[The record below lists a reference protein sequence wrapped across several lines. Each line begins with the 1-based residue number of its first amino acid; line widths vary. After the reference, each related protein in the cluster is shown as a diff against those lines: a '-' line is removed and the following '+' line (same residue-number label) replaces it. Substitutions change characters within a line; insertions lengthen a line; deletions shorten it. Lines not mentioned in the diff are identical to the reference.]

1 MNESAGDPAQTL
13 DRILAAISDP
23 IIKQVGLYWRSKIK
37 NGLLPARGDIDPVE
51 IPSLLRHIILWE
63 VEHSPL
69 RFRGRLVGSHI
80 VAMSGRDATGRYI
93 DYIDD
98 NGEIEAEYRA
108 AAASGQP
115 RYQERRAHWPNHDH
129 KYYARLLLP
138 LAKDGRSAD
147 MLFGA
152 IITIAAPPQP
162 R

>member
-80 VAMSGRDATGRYI
+80 VAMSGRDSTGRYI

-98 NGEIEAEYRA
+98 NGVIEAEYRA
-108 AAASGQP
+108 ATASGLP
-115 RYQERRAHWPNHDH
+115 RYQERRAHWPNHDF

-138 LAKDGRSAD
+138 LAKDGHSVD

-152 IITIAAPPQP
+152 ISTIAAPPPP